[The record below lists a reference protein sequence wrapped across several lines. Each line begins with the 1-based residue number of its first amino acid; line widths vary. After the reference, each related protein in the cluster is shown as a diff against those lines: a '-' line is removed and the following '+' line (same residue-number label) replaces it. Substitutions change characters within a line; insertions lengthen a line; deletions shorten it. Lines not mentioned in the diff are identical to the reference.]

1 MRLNYRAL
9 PLSRLL
15 FLMLLLVAAV
25 LAVTLSQNAAATP
38 TDPFIVPDDLEATLE
53 RPGQSISQVTGRRWP
68 CSASTIRSRPQ
79 PPKRWPANTSVPMP
93 PNST

>member
-38 TDPFIVPDDLEATLE
+38 TDVPSLPNAVNVGDDPE
-53 RPGQSISQVTGRRWP
+53 V
-68 CSASTIRSRPQ
+68 
-79 PPKRWPANTSVPMP
+79 
-93 PNST
+93 